1 MRLHLVDGT
10 FELFRAHFAPRPGK
24 VVSGIDVKATAG
36 VVSSMLALMEDKA
49 EAVTHLA
56 IAFDNPIES
65 FRNELFDGY
74 KTGDGIATAL
84 RSQFDLVEVAARALG
99 IVVWSMD
106 RWEADDA
113 LATAATRF
121 ATDEIEA
128 RILTPDKDLGQVIQ
142 QGRVVQV
149 DRIRRKV
156 IDEAALRARR
166 GVGPASI
173 PDLLGLVGDTADGI
187 PGLPGFGEKSAAA
200 LLARWETIEAIPD
213 DPATWEVKITGAPRL
228 AAVLRERRED
238 ALLYKKL
245 ATLVRDVP
253 LAETLDDLI
262 YRGAHRAPY
271 ADLCARLEIAPRAT
285 RFRD

>member
-1 MRLHLVDGT
+1 MRVHLVDGT

-24 VVSGIDVKATAG
+24 VVDGADVKATAG
-36 VVSSMLALMEDKA
+36 VVASMLALLEDKA

-56 IAFDNPIES
+56 IAFDNPIIS
-65 FRNELFDGY
+65 FRNDLFDGY
-74 KTGDGIATAL
+74 KTDEGIPPSL
-84 RSQFDLVEVAARALG
+84 RAQFDLVEVAARALG

-121 ATDEIEA
+121 AGPDVQV
-128 RILTPDKDLGQVIQ
+128 RILTPDKDLGQVLS
-142 QGRVVQV
+142 GDRVVQV
-149 DRIRRKV
+149 DRIRRRV

-173 PDLLGLVGDTADGI
+173 PDLLGLVGDTSDGI
-187 PGLPGFGEKSAAA
+187 PGLAGFGEKSAAA
-200 LLARWETIEAIPD
+200 LLARYETIEAIPD
-213 DPATWEVKITGAPRL
+213 DAEAWDVKVVGAPRL
-228 AAVLRERRED
+228 AATLVAHRQD
-238 ALLYKKL
+238 ALLYKRL

-253 LAETLDDLI
+253 LKESLGDLE
-262 YRGAHRAPY
+262 YRGALRGPY
-271 ADLCARLEIAPRAT
+271 EELCARLDIRPRWP